1 MSVRTVTNYFLI
13 KNKFMGLKEKSQQA
27 LVDMVGEIKKPE
39 WKTFSFWI
47 GTIANL
53 IALGAL
59 IVAII
64 ALLK

>member
-1 MSVRTVTNYFLI
+1 
-13 KNKFMGLKEKSQQA
+13 MGLKEKSQQA